1 MKGKRV
7 IMRGKGYWS
16 EGEDIENVREE
27 VLE

>member
-7 IMRGKGYWS
+7 RMRGKGYWS
-16 EGEDIENVREE
+16 EGEESENEREE